1 MSSEMGRSRERE
13 SLRCPR
19 SRCVYGVR
27 LSSRCVNGDKKE
39 TRDGSCVEME
49 SASREAASIE
59 IRVRRKTQR
68 LAAATRR
75 KYCVNQTNTLIC
87 RSRSRGRCDNQT
99 NNTNVQRIT

>member
-19 SRCVYGVR
+19 SRCVYGVH

-49 SASREAASIE
+49 TASREAASIE
-59 IRVRRKTQR
+59 IRTQD
-68 LAAATRR
+68 AAF
-75 KYCVNQTNTLIC
+75 
-87 RSRSRGRCDNQT
+87 SRSGQT
-99 NNTNVQRIT
+99 QVLRQPN